1 MRSLI
6 LQRINAN
13 SIVRRLTSRSTI
25 GTTARPTLASC
36 QQRFSS
42 SDAPKRRPRR
52 KKQKYEQFSEAK
64 LATGVLPTTTSLE
77 SPFEYNSGDSIE
89 DYKKKAELSPW
100 TPVPDSVARKI
111 FDRAIPPENDYSDRS
126 KEDEVSL
133 VLQHQR
139 VSKVF
144 RISASGAIFIIITI
158 RSTTSN
164 FFLFSRCCS
173 CVR

>member
-6 LQRINAN
+6 LQRINAH
-13 SIVRRLTSRSTI
+13 SIVRRLTPRSTT
-25 GTTARPTLASC
+25 GTTTARPTLASC

-42 SDAPKRRPRR
+42 SDTPKRRPRR

-126 KEDEVSL
+126 KEDEVSYPKYFASRPLERYSSLSLFEAPLLTSFYFL
-133 VLQHQR
+133 VAVLM
-139 VSKVF
+139 
-144 RISASGAIFIIITI
+144 
-158 RSTTSN
+158 
-164 FFLFSRCCS
+164 FLD
-173 CVR
+173 